1 VTGRVRWFSRRSLL
15 LHLAVLVWVPGCA
28 VAAWWQVTIAMAGNA
43 LGWLYAVEWP
53 VFAVLGVLG
62 WWQLVHDDPAEVA
75 KRRLARRRKPS
86 GASPPAASEGAVGEP
101 GTGEPGTGEP
111 SAAGERPQGAPAL
124 SPGNVA
130 AIVAAEDRDEELAA
144 YNAYLAS
151 LAVTGRRKTW
161 RDPTGE
167 RTEGRA

>member
-1 VTGRVRWFSRRSLL
+1 MAARVRWFSRRSLL
-15 LHLAVLVWVPGCA
+15 LTLAVLVWVPGCG

-62 WWQLVHDDPAEVA
+62 WWQLVHDDPAEVDA
-75 KRRLARRRKPS
+75 RRLARRRKHADRSPAGTS
-86 GASPPAASEGAVGEP
+86 PEESAPEAAVVQVVGEGFSAEPPAE
-101 GTGEPGTGEP
+101 
-111 SAAGERPQGAPAL
+111 APAL
-124 SPGNVA
+124 SPSNVA
-130 AIVAAEDRDEELAA
+130 AIVAAEDADDELAA

-151 LAVTGRRKTW
+151 LAVTGHRKTW

-167 RTEGRA
+167 RTGGRG